1 MAMESER
8 LAERLEVPDPKDR
21 RARSERRGPDRRR
34 TDSRIN
40 PEAPRRSLLIVMG
53 AVGVGISASIIVI
66 TLLAGELL
74 GAEAPVSV
82 LTFEAALLFTSSL
95 WLALGAIELRLI
107 EIRLEL
113 MMMNGGMRGA
123 DRREG
128 PRRDDRKKTS
138 GEALTVAPAR
148 RAKLNTA

>member
-1 MAMESER
+1 M
-8 LAERLEVPDPKDR
+8 
-21 RARSERRGPDRRR
+21 
-34 TDSRIN
+34 
-40 PEAPRRSLLIVMG
+40 MG
-53 AVGVGISASIIVI
+53 AVGVGISASIIAI

-74 GAEAPVSV
+74 GAGAPVSV
-82 LTFEAALLFTSSL
+82 LAFEAAILLMSTL

-138 GEALTVAPAR
+138 GAALTVTPAR

>member
-8 LAERLEVPDPKDR
+8 LAERLETPDPEDR

-53 AVGVGISASIIVI
+53 AAGVGISASIIAI

-74 GAEAPVSV
+74 GAVVPVSV
-82 LTFEAALLFTSSL
+82 LAFEAALLFTATL
-95 WLALGAIELRLI
+95 WLALGSIELRLI

-113 MMMNGGMRGA
+113 MMLNGGMRSV

-128 PRRDDRKKTS
+128 SRRSDQ
-138 GEALTVAPAR
+138 GEV
-148 RAKLNTA
+148 

>member
-8 LAERLEVPDPKDR
+8 LAERLETPDPKDR
-21 RARSERRGPDRRR
+21 RARAERRGPDRRR

-40 PEAPRRSLLIVMG
+40 PEAPRRSLLKMIG
-53 AVGVGISASIIVI
+53 AVGVVTSASIIAI

-74 GAEAPVSV
+74 GAVVPVSV
-82 LTFEAALLFTSSL
+82 LAFEAALLFTATL
-95 WLALGAIELRLI
+95 WLALGSIELRLI

-113 MMMNGGMRGA
+113 MMLNGGMRSV

-128 PRRDDRKKTS
+128 SRRSDQ
-138 GEALTVAPAR
+138 GEV
-148 RAKLNTA
+148 

>member
-8 LAERLEVPDPKDR
+8 LAERLEAPDPKDR

-53 AVGVGISASIIVI
+53 AVGVGISASIIAI

-74 GAEAPVSV
+74 GAVVPVSV
-82 LTFEAALLFTSSL
+82 LAFEAALLFTATL
-95 WLALGAIELRLI
+95 WLALGSIELRLI

-113 MMMNGGMRGA
+113 MMLNGGMRSV

-128 PRRDDRKKTS
+128 SRRSDQ
-138 GEALTVAPAR
+138 GEV
-148 RAKLNTA
+148 

>member
-8 LAERLEVPDPKDR
+8 LAERLEAPDPKDR

-40 PEAPRRSLLIVMG
+40 PEAPRRSLLIVIG
-53 AVGVGISASIIVI
+53 AVGVGISTSIIAI

-74 GAEAPVSV
+74 EAVVPVSV
-82 LTFEAALLFTSSL
+82 LAFEVALLLTSTL

-113 MMMNGGMRGA
+113 MMMNGGTRGA
-123 DRREG
+123 DRRQA
-128 PRRDDRKKTS
+128 PRRGDRKETS

>member
-8 LAERLEVPDPKDR
+8 LAERLEAPDPKDR

-40 PEAPRRSLLIVMG
+40 PEAPRRSLLKMIG
-53 AVGVGISASIIVI
+53 AVGVVTSASIIAI

-74 GAEAPVSV
+74 GAVVPVSV
-82 LTFEAALLFTSSL
+82 LAFEAALLFTATL
-95 WLALGAIELRLI
+95 WLALGSIELRLI

-113 MMMNGGMRGA
+113 MMLNGGMRSV

-128 PRRDDRKKTS
+128 SRRSDQ
-138 GEALTVAPAR
+138 GEV
-148 RAKLNTA
+148 

>member
-8 LAERLEVPDPKDR
+8 LAERLEAPDPKDR

-53 AVGVGISASIIVI
+53 AAGVGISASIIAI
-66 TLLAGELL
+66 TLLASELL
-74 GAEAPVSV
+74 GAKAPVSV
-82 LTFEAALLFTSSL
+82 LAFEAALLFTATL

-113 MMMNGGMRGA
+113 MMMNGGTRGA
-123 DRREG
+123 DRRQA

-138 GEALTVAPAR
+138 GEALTVTPAR